1 MKNISKH
8 TKKNLKK
15 IKISMKKMIHIKKYT
30 NMRWNISWNEKKK
43 NSYGTFSYSN
53 KIKISISITNTVL
66 TIVECIFFFIWLFRI
81 FFSYIIWIPI
91 PRCSNFNAAS
101 SSRVSFFFS
110 LLSLSEFFFSY
121 HHHHHY
127 Q

>member
-43 NSYGTFSYSN
+43 
-53 KIKISISITNTVL
+53 KIHT
-66 TIVECIFFFIWLFRI
+66 E
-81 FFSYIIWIPI
+81 
-91 PRCSNFNAAS
+91 
-101 SSRVSFFFS
+101 
-110 LLSLSEFFFSY
+110 LS
-121 HHHHHY
+121 HI
-127 Q
+127 QTK